1 MTPLID
7 CVFTLLIVLMLS
19 ATFNSPDS
27 LGLKLPQAAT
37 HDIEEKHEIA
47 LGVDAAGKFFL
58 NERPVDANNLVNE
71 LRPLIDRSE
80 NKVVTF
86 RGDEKMDYTAF
97 IKALDAVRAAG
108 GVHMNIMHN

>member
-1 MTPLID
+1 M
-7 CVFTLLIVLMLS
+7 LLLS
-19 ATFNSPDS
+19 ATFHSPDS

-37 HDIEEKHEIA
+37 RDIEKKQELI
-47 LGVDAAGKFFL
+47 LSVDANGKYFL
-58 NERPVDANNLVNE
+58 NNRPVDINNLVSE
-71 LRPLIDRSE
+71 LVPLIEKSD

-108 GVHMNIMHN
+108 GVHMNILHQ